1 MCPSH
6 AQVETKRIFFF
17 FSYIYSYIRYLAIW
31 GFKVL
36 TIIIMCAKFV
46 IQNQFS
52 ANHIA
57 GKILSTVTKMRNLYI
72 KKNTER

>member
-31 GFKVL
+31 GLKVL
-36 TIIIMCAKFV
+36 TIKIKYAKFV

-57 GKILSTVTKMRNLYI
+57 RKSLSKVTKMINL
-72 KKNTER
+72 